1 MSELATLAR
10 PYAEAAFK
18 RAKEIGA
25 TAQWS
30 DNLAFL
36 SAVLSDSNIALAAD
50 NPKIAKESFL
60 NLMLDICGEHLDQ
73 EGKNFLKLLIQ
84 NNRLKLAA
92 QIAKIYEQFRADDEG
107 YSEVQ
112 VISAYP
118 LTEDEQGNLVSRL
131 ERWLNKQVRLDI
143 WNDRSLIGGV
153 LIRAGDKVID
163 GTVKGQLLHMQ
174 KALQ

>member
-1 MSELATLAR
+1 MSELATMAR

-18 RAKEIGA
+18 RAKETGKA
-25 TAQWS
+25 AQWS
-30 DNLAFL
+30 ENLAFL
-36 SAVLSDSNIALAAD
+36 SAVLSDSSIARAAD
-50 NPKIAKESFL
+50 NPKIAKISFI
-60 NLMLDICGEHLDQ
+60 NLMLDICGDRLDQ
-73 EGKNFLKLLIQ
+73 EGKNFLNLLIQ

-107 YSEVQ
+107 YADVQ

-118 LTEDEQGNLVSRL
+118 LTEDEQANISSRL
-131 ERWLNKQVRLDI
+131 ERLLNKQVRLDI

-163 GTVKGQLLHMQ
+163 GTVKGQLLKMQ

>member
-18 RAKEIGA
+18 RAKETGA
-25 TAQWS
+25 TARWS

-36 SAVLSDSNIALAAD
+36 SAVLTDSSIALAAD
-50 NPKIAKESFL
+50 NPKIARESFL
-60 NLMLDICGEHLDQ
+60 NLLLDICGDQLDH
-73 EGKNFLKLLIQ
+73 EGKNFLKLLVQ
-84 NNRLKLAA
+84 NKRLKLAA
-92 QIAKIYEQFRADDEG
+92 EIAKIYEQFKADDEG
-107 YSEVQ
+107 YAEAL

-118 LTEDEQGNLVSRL
+118 LTEDEQSNLSSKL
-131 ERWLNKQVRLDI
+131 ERLLQKQVRLDI

-163 GTVKGQLLHMQ
+163 GTVKGQLLQMR

>member
-18 RAKEIGA
+18 RAKETGA
-25 TAQWS
+25 AARWS

-36 SAVLSDSNIALAAD
+36 AAVLKDPSIALAAD
-50 NPKIAKESFL
+50 NPKISKASFL
-60 NLMLDICGEHLDQ
+60 NLMLDIGAEHLDQ
-73 EGKNFLKLLIQ
+73 EGINFLKLLVQ
-84 NNRLKLAA
+84 NNRLKLAGE
-92 QIAKIYEQFRADDEG
+92 IARIYEQFRAEDEG
-107 YSEVQ
+107 YADVQ

-118 LTEDEQGNLVSRL
+118 MSDEEQQNIASRL
-131 ERWLNKQVRLDI
+131 EKLLKRQVRLDI